1 MQVFKPLPCTDLKA
15 SSLKSCLSSL
25 SFMYVFVNSIF
36 PGKGTGLFLFKEQ
49 QKREKSVVSQRD
61 NVKIILWQGFL
72 PFALVA
78 CNTKYEAHTH
88 KY

>member
-1 MQVFKPLPCTDLKA
+1 
-15 SSLKSCLSSL
+15 
-25 SFMYVFVNSIF
+25 MYVFVNSIF

-61 NVKIILWQGFL
+61 NVKIILRQGFL

-78 CNTKYEAHTH
+78 CNTMFEAHTH
-88 KY
+88 KYWRCGIDVDQLLSLLHFWKS